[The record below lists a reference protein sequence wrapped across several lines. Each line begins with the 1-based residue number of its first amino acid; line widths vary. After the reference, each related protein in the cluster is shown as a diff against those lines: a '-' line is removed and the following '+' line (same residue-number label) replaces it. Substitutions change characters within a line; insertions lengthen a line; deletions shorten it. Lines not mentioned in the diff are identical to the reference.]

1 MSDFLCKTEIGCVT
15 LPAEHQVSHMI
26 GIRLPNGISEGL
38 GKRLS
43 DARIYVNIRGDA
55 IRIAPHL
62 YNDESDIE
70 RLFSVLREL
79 A

>member
-1 MSDFLCKTEIGCVT
+1 MAAEIGCAL
-15 LPAEHQVSHMI
+15 LPAEERVGHMI
-26 GIRLPNGISEGL
+26 GIRLPNGVPGEL
-38 GKRLS
+38 VRRLS
-43 DARIYVNIRGDA
+43 GARIYVSLRGDA

-70 RLFSVLREL
+70 RLFRVLRGI